1 MNTNFSRSGR
11 TPIPAGKTPTGTT
24 VDPDAGDYGSDPRL
38 VAPAS
43 EGGVQSGVRP
53 SWQDARPDFAHA
65 PTQLQGTLSDPRD
78 DSYDSPAVVSYP
90 KLPPESVDKLN
101 ECLRG
106 EISAMETYELAL
118 KSVTHTELTH
128 ALRQLHDSHERRVT
142 SLRRRLRG
150 MGAEQS
156 YTSGVWGAFA
166 RIVQR
171 GADLFGDKAAMAAL
185 EEGEDHGLRLY
196 SEELE
201 GIDEATRDFIRSELL
216 PDQQR
221 THDLCRS
228 LMRFVKAA

>member
-1 MNTNFSRSGR
+1 MNSNLGRPDR
-11 TPIPAGKTPTGTT
+11 TPAPANKTPTGTT
-24 VDPDAGDYGSDPRL
+24 VDPDAGDYGMDPRA

-43 EGGVQSGVRP
+43 EGGVQSGIRAA
-53 SWQDARPDFAHA
+53 WQDIK
-65 PTQLQGTLSDPRD
+65 QGASKTTGKIEQALKGRHDETF
-78 DSYDSPAVVSYP
+78 DSPVAVSYP
-90 KLPPESVDKLN
+90 SLPPESVDKLN
-101 ECLRG
+101 ECIRG

-128 ALRQLHDSHERRVT
+128 ALRQLRDSHERRVT
-142 SLRRRLRG
+142 ALRRRLRG
-150 MGAEQS
+150 MGADQS
-156 YTSGVWGAFA
+156 YTSGAWGALA

-201 GIDEATRDFIRSELL
+201 GVDPDTREFIQNELL
-216 PDQQR
+216 PDQRR

>member
-1 MNTNFSRSGR
+1 MNSNFGRPDR
-11 TPIPAGKTPTGTT
+11 TPIPASKTPTGTM
-24 VDPDAGDYGSDPRL
+24 VDPDAGDYGMDPRI

-43 EGGVQSGVRP
+43 EGGVQSGVR
-53 SWQDARPDFAHA
+53 SAWQSVKQSVNEAAN
-65 PTQLQGTLSDPRD
+65 TVQETISDRHD
-78 DSYDSPAVVSYP
+78 DTFDSPAAVNYP
-90 KLPPESVDKLN
+90 SLPAESVDKLN

-128 ALRQLHDSHERRVT
+128 ALRQLHDSHERRVV

-156 YTSGVWGAFA
+156 YTSGAWGAFA

-171 GADLFGDKAAMAAL
+171 GADLFGDKTAMAAL
-185 EEGEDHGLRLY
+185 EEGEDHGLHLY
-196 SEELE
+196 ADELE
-201 GIDEATRDFIRSELL
+201 ALDETTREFIHDELL

-228 LMRFVKAA
+228 LQRFVKAA

>member
-1 MNTNFSRSGR
+1 MNSNFGRPDR
-11 TPIPAGKTPTGTT
+11 TPLPGSKTPTGTM
-24 VDPDAGDYGSDPRL
+24 VDPDAGDYGMDPRL
-38 VAPAS
+38 VSPAS
-43 EGGVQSGVRP
+43 EGGVQSGVR
-53 SWQDARPDFAHA
+53 SALQSVKQGVSDAVEKV
-65 PTQLQGTLSDPRD
+65 QETLSDRHD
-78 DSYDSPAVVSYP
+78 DTFDSPADVSSP
-90 KLPPESVDKLN
+90 SLSSESADKLN

-118 KSVTHTELTH
+118 RSVTHIELSH

-150 MGAEQS
+150 IGAEQS
-156 YTSGVWGAFA
+156 YTSGAWGAFA

-196 SEELE
+196 SQNLE
-201 GIDEATRDFIRSELL
+201 NVDEATREFIRMELL

-221 THDLCRS
+221 SHDLCRS
-228 LMRFVKAA
+228 LQRFVKAA